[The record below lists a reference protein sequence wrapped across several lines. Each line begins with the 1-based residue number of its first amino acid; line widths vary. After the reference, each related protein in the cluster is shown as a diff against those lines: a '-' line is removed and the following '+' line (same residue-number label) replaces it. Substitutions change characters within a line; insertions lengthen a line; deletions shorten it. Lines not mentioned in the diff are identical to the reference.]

1 MWTTAPASRGAD
13 RWDAEWFL
21 PGGAAERSLLWT
33 MERIAAMN
41 GPPAIVISKGAQGLA
56 VTRGLGERGVRV
68 IVLHW
73 TDHDVARLSRYASE
87 AVPSAASRA

>member
-21 PGGAAERSLLWT
+21 PGGAAERLLLWT

-41 GPPAIVISKGAQGLA
+41 GPPAIVISKGAQAWQLRA
-56 VTRGLGERGVRV
+56 V
-68 IVLHW
+68 W
-73 TDHDVARLSRYASE
+73 A
-87 AVPSAASRA
+87 SAASG